1 MPSLFLTT
9 QGSHVRKEGERLVV
23 EKDDEILGEIPC
35 LKIDTVVVYGMVHF
49 TAPAFFEL
57 MDQGIELSYL
67 TLSGKLRG
75 QLTPGKARNTP
86 LRMTQFRRVDD
97 TAFCLGFAREV
108 VRAKIA
114 NGLALIKRFRANHPE
129 RPEKPVEELERAL
142 VRLETVVSLDELR
155 GVEGSAASCAFEALG
170 WMIAPEWGFHGRNR
184 RPPRDPM
191 NALLSFGY
199 VLAGNELKSLLDAM
213 GFDPYVG
220 FYHQIE
226 YGRPSLALDLLEEL
240 RPALVDRFSANLL
253 NLGALAKD
261 DFTSTPQRGCF
272 LKPEGLKKYFA
283 AYQRELSEPIA
294 LPGETGG
301 ALSFREIFRRQA
313 ERLAK
318 HLLQGEP
325 YVGFRYPC

>member
-9 QGSHVRKEGERLVV
+9 QGSHVRKEGERLIV
-23 EKDDEILGEIPC
+23 EKDDEVLAEIPC
-35 LKIDTVVVYGMVHF
+35 LKIDTVVVYGLVHF
-49 TAPAFFEL
+49 TAPALFEL
-57 MDQGIELSYL
+57 LDQGIELAFL

-86 LRMTQFRRVDD
+86 LRMTQFRRADD
-97 TAFCLGFAREV
+97 AAFCLGFAREV
-108 VRAKIA
+108 VRAKVA
-114 NGLALIKRFRANHPE
+114 NTLALVKRFRANHPE
-129 RPEKPVEELERAL
+129 RPEKPVAELERAL
-142 VRLETVVSLDELR
+142 ARLDSVASLDELR
-155 GVEGSAASCAFEALG
+155 GVEGGAAACAFEALE
-170 WMIAPEWGFHGRNR
+170 WRIAPEWGFHGRNR

-199 VLAGNELKSLLDAM
+199 VLVGNELQSLLDAM
-213 GFDPYVG
+213 GFDPFVG
-220 FYHQIE
+220 FYHQVD

-253 NLGALAKD
+253 NLGALSKD

-283 AYQRELSEPIA
+283 AYQRELNEPIA
-294 LPGETGG
+294 LPGEAEGT
-301 ALSFREIFRRQA
+301 LSFREIFRRQA

-325 YVGFRYPC
+325 YAGFRYPC